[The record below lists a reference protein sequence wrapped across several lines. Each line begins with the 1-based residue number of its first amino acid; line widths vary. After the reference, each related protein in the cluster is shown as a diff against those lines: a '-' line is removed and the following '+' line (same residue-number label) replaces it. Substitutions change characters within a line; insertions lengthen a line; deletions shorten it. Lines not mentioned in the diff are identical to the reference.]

1 MLRSLLGYAV
11 LAIIA
16 FFALKL
22 ALGLLGFAV
31 GLFMNI
37 LWLAAI
43 GFVAYLAIKVVSP
56 STAARIHDAIT
67 GRRLSDH

>member
-1 MLRSLLGYAV
+1 MRTLFGYAV

-22 ALGLLGFAV
+22 GFGLLGFAFS
-31 GLFMNI
+31 LFWNV
-37 LWLAAI
+37 LWLAGI
-43 GFVAYLAIKVVSP
+43 GFVAYLVIKLVSP

-67 GRRLSDH
+67 GKRLSDR